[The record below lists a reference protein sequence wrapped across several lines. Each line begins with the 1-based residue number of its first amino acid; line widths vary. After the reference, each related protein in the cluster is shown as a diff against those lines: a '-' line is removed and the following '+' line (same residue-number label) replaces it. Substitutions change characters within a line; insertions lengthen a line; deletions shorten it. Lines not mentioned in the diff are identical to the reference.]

1 MAEFTN
7 QELRLAREALKIPRW
22 KLAADVNVSESTI
35 ERWET
40 GETQPHPDEVDRVAA
55 ALGDPTIWHRW
66 MLSNYDSYRKRY
78 INGNN
83 GLELPVALM
92 SVRHELCDVLNLQD
106 KIERDSVDGK
116 IDDQRLKEAYT
127 KEVKEA
133 LAALADSL
141 QRLV

>member
-1 MAEFTN
+1 LAEFTN
-7 QELRLAREALKIPRW
+7 QDLKLAREALKMPRW
-22 KLAADVNVSESTI
+22 KLATDVNVSESTS

-40 GETQPHPDEVDRVAA
+40 GETQPHPDEVDRIAA

-92 SVRHELCDVLNLQD
+92 NVRHELSDVLKLQD
-106 KIERDSVDGK
+106 HIERDSVDGR
-116 IDDQRLKEAYT
+116 IDDQSLKAAYT

-133 LAALADSL
+133 LAALANSL